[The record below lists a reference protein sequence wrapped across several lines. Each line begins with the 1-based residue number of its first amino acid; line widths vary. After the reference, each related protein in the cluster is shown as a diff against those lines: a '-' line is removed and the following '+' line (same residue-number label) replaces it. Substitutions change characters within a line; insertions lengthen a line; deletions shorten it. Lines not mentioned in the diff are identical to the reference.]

1 MTQPKSHRLSSGFSL
16 LEVLIAIVIMSVG
29 LLALATLQIGIVR
42 SSSEAK
48 LQTVALNLALEK
60 LEDLT
65 TYRVLERTANNCNND
80 STTTDS
86 YQCIDSD
93 ATGETI
99 VDSLGQFSFGVGG
112 QYTRTWTVRRCVGLT
127 GNFTCTTDSANNIAN
142 PATTTPRNEF
152 KSIQVNVSWA
162 DAAGA
167 TQSVVVTDA
176 VAALQ
181 PGDAALASKKPF
193 RLTPRYAQL
202 RINNPAS
209 ESGVIPIAVGSNTNS
224 AATNPKPEVIV
235 GTSVV
240 ETRFDVL
247 TYAGLVGD
255 PTVTAQS
262 RVETSMVGC
271 SCDFNLAPA
280 SDSNLRGNRPT
291 YWDGSRYV
299 APDTAGYVP
308 KAGAASV
315 SQSSKCSLCCRDH
328 HDPSGVSG
336 ATFSPLVVSHPTV
349 AANQHPHYNSNA
361 VGATAVTTGAYRE
374 ACRLIRVDGIFR
386 VAPDLNNEYF
396 GLLATKNLAS
406 AALYASEAI
415 PDTTAVTSYQSFVI
429 SFMNSR
435 FTGVSAGSNTDV
447 SQSPYNTPL
456 AGGTITSLEAA
467 PTPNLN
473 APSSITINAGD
484 VTSTKWSHARALY
497 VDFLEKDAMDAVENA
512 KANCI
517 DPSTNAL
524 FAANSVGYS
533 QCVLKVLPFTTINL
547 TEIADWNTTDTAF
560 PPVLNTTHIQVSN
573 NDYYTSIDPS
583 FPNPQRGKVTKG
595 GGTPV
600 AGTQIDV
607 NASSRKFNS
616 GLLDLSFDSISPADD
631 VKRADKQRYNVSTT
645 VAVDPNPANGTFK
658 VNLVFS
664 APANGNPNLS
674 SYTYTGTP
682 VLTYV
687 TGLLAAKDCLA
698 GSPTTNNTCIVNN
711 GTALVAGMGVANTMK
726 VNVGLY
732 VRQVLG
738 TNKAAVTGCTHTYPG
753 DTNVVKTYTPGGG
766 DPAYQATFCYNY
778 SLTSATLTSNSAGA
792 RTATGGT
799 VVSDGDK
806 NESVPVSFN
815 LLSQE
820 TGSPLIY
827 DTATLTFG
835 LGNSNSGITK
845 AAPASCTYQCVKG
858 NPALPV
864 SCSTAG
870 SKEVYTVTPAA
881 NACTGF

>member
-1 MTQPKSHRLSSGFSL
+1 MKMLISNRYRAGFSL

-42 SSSEAK
+42 SSAESK
-48 LQTVALNLALEK
+48 TQTVALNLALEK
-60 LEDLT
+60 LEDLA
-65 TYRVLERTANNCNND
+65 TYRVLEKTSNNCSVD
-80 STTTDS
+80 ITDS

-93 ATGETI
+93 ATGEKVLDNLGVFS
-99 VDSLGQFSFGVGG
+99 VDNSGS
-112 QYTRTWTVRRCVGLT
+112 YTRTWTVRRCVGLT
-127 GNFTCTTDSANNIAN
+127 GNFTCTTDSTNNVAG
-142 PATTTPRNEF
+142 PSTTTPRNEF

-162 DAAGA
+162 DASGA
-167 TQSVVVTDA
+167 SQSVAVTDA

-181 PGDAALASKKPF
+181 PSDAALASKKPI
-193 RLTPRYAQL
+193 RLTPRSAQL

-209 ESGVIPIAVGSNTNS
+209 EAGVIPIAVGSSTNS

-247 TYAGLVGD
+247 TYAGLVSD
-255 PTVTAQS
+255 LTVTAQS

-271 SCDFNLAPA
+271 SCNFDVAPA
-280 SDSNLRGNRPT
+280 STSTIRAKRPT
-291 YWDGSRYV
+291 YWDGARYV
-299 APDTAGYVP
+299 APDTASYVP
-308 KAGAASV
+308 KAGAANV
-315 SQSSKCSLCCRDH
+315 SQSTKCDICCRDH
-328 HDPSGVSG
+328 HDPAGVAG

-349 AANQHPHYNSNA
+349 AANQHQHYNSN
-361 VGATAVTTGAYRE
+361 VIGATAASTGAYRE

-386 VAPDLNNEYF
+386 VASDLNNEYF
-396 GLLATKNLAS
+396 GLLATKNLS
-406 AALYASEAI
+406 APALFASEAI
-415 PDTTAVTSYQSFVI
+415 PDTTAVKSYQSFVI

-435 FTGVSAGSNTDV
+435 FTSVSAGGNADI

-456 AGGTITSLEAA
+456 ASGTITSLEAV
-467 PTPNLN
+467 PSPKLDE
-473 APSSITINAGD
+473 PSSITINAAD
-484 VTSTKWSHARALY
+484 LTSTKWSHARALY
-497 VDFLEKDAMDAVENA
+497 VDFLEKDAMEAVENA
-512 KANCI
+512 KAACI
-517 DPSTNAL
+517 DPNTNAL
-524 FAANSVGYS
+524 YATNSVGYS

-547 TEIADWNTTDTAF
+547 TEIADWNTTDILT
-560 PPVLNTTHIQVSN
+560 PPVANTTHIQVSN

-607 NASSRKFNS
+607 NVGSRRYNS
-616 GLLDLSFDSISPADD
+616 GLLDLSFDSISPVDD
-631 VKRADKQRYNVSTT
+631 VKKVDKQRYNIATKG
-645 VAVDPNPANGTFK
+645 AVDPNPANGTFR

-664 APANGNPNLS
+664 APVSGNPNLS
-674 SYTYTGTP
+674 SYTYSGTP

-687 TGLLAAKDCLA
+687 TGLQAPKDCLA

-711 GTALVAGMGVANTMK
+711 GTAMVAGMGVANTMK

-732 VRQVLG
+732 TREVLG
-738 TNKAAVTGCTHTYPG
+738 TSKATVATCTHSFPG
-753 DTNVVKTYTPGGG
+753 DTDSPKSYTPGGG

-778 SLTSATLTSNSAGA
+778 SLTSATVTSNSAGA

-806 NESVPVSFN
+806 NETTPVSFS

-820 TGSPLIY
+820 TGNPLIY

-835 LGNSNSGITK
+835 LGNSNSGITR
-845 AAPASCTYQCVKG
+845 AAPASCTWQCVQG
-858 NPALPV
+858 NPAVPV
-864 SCSTAG
+864 SCRTNG
-870 SKEVYTVTPAA
+870 SKELYTITPAA
-881 NACTGF
+881 RACAGF